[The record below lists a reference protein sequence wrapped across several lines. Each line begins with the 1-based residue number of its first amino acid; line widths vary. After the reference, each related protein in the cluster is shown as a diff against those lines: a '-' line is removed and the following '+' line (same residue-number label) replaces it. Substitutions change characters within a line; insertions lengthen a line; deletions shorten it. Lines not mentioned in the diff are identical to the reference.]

1 VYPDLLRPAGRH
13 DRSSACGRDSS
24 PRTAA
29 RLPIT
34 VTGGASTSA
43 MPSPSLPL
51 PNSNVVNQTRPIVQS
66 RPVPSAPPPSG
77 RWRACRR
84 ARRRARRAVDGG
96 PGPAGECNRVQPV
109 VAGVRVI
116 AQLTNRCAYGATG
129 RRVPAVAAFG
139 PPAASRSDRPIVEGA
154 LSEVPAAHEL
164 PGLVGVL
171 VRVDVGGLLGQLPR
185 DVPGFLGGFG
195 GGLGPVSDFIATR

>member
-29 RLPIT
+29 RLPII

-84 ARRRARRAVDGG
+84 ACRRAGRRARRAVDGG
-96 PGPAGECNRVQPV
+96 PGPAGPRMQPGAARRGRGQGDRPANNDVPTVQPV
-109 VAGVRVI
+109 GERLRW
-116 AQLTNRCAYGATG
+116 QHSDHLL
-129 RRVPAVAAFG
+129 RRVPTAPRRDDVTYGQVSELIGQVAQAGSGEHCSSKDRHLCAF
-139 PPAASRSDRPIVEGA
+139 ALASWYRRQSR
-154 LSEVPAAHEL
+154 
-164 PGLVGVL
+164 
-171 VRVDVGGLLGQLPR
+171 R
-185 DVPGFLGGFG
+185 
-195 GGLGPVSDFIATR
+195 